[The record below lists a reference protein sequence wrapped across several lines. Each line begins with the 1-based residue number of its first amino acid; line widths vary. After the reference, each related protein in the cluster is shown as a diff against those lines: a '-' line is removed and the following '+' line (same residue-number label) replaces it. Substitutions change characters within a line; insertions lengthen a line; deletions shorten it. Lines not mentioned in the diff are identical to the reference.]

1 MSTDPDWGYRH
12 NPGSP
17 DYRDPGEGLDEA
29 TEAEDEATEAE
40 LESLLDLA
48 LFAAED
54 PDTSAR
60 VRRQCDEAA
69 RAILAEMGRRGVAA

>member
-12 NPGSP
+12 VPGSP
-17 DYRDPGEGLDEA
+17 DYQDPGEGLDEA
-29 TEAEDEATEAE
+29 RDDE

-48 LFAAED
+48 LSYAED
-54 PDTSAR
+54 PDTPAR

-69 RAILAEMGRRGVAA
+69 AAILTEMARRGVAA

>member
-12 NPGSP
+12 VPGSP
-17 DYRDPGEGLDEA
+17 DYHDPGEGL
-29 TEAEDEATEAE
+29 DEATEAE

-48 LFAAED
+48 LSAAED
-54 PDTSAR
+54 PDTPAR

-69 RAILAEMGRRGVAA
+69 AAILTEMGRRGVAA